1 MYEYKVGGS
10 LPADAPTY
18 VWRQADRALYTALK
32 AGLFCYVLNS
42 RQMGKSSLR
51 VQTMTRL
58 QSEGI
63 ACAAIDL
70 TEIISPDITPSEFY
84 GSITYTLADSFHLLD
99 KIGDFDSWW
108 CNYGSLS
115 STQGLVRF
123 IKDVLLK
130 NESLLG
136 KKLIIFVDEV
146 DSVLRLPFSVNDFFG
161 LIRACHNNRADQPE
175 YNRLTFAILGVA
187 SPTDLIRSQ
196 AYSLPFNCGEA
207 IELTGFRLDEAEP
220 ITQGLTVKSAN
231 SQELMKAVLSWT
243 QGQPFLTQKLCK
255 LIVEAEDAPPLGQES
270 NWVEQLV
277 RSRILENWESHDE
290 PEHLRT
296 IRDRLLRNEQRTRP
310 LLKLY
315 QKILSSSHSS
325 PIRGISELRTSPNR
339 CEEIIADES
348 PEQMELR
355 LSGLV
360 VKQGGILKVH
370 NRIYRSVF
378 NPSWLKKH
386 LAALEPEPQYA
397 KFQKTLAELER
408 KLLVSQLACV
418 ADGRDSA
425 QALYEVLRDVTLQIG
440 DLLSADRSTIFL
452 LNEDKT
458 ELWSVVAENE
468 GSEFLDIQVRLGEG
482 IAGLVAKTGK
492 LINIR
497 SNVYQD
503 SRSDLVKEYDQKYN
517 YYTYNVLALP
527 ITNENHQVLAV
538 IQLLNKLKRSKH
550 LDNQGNWL
558 IDRHGFSQRDQK
570 QLAEFI
576 PAIRRILESCQSCYR
591 ATKKLRATAALAE
604 ATRSLDKSSLDIQ
617 EILPRVMDA
626 AKKLMNADRST
637 LWLLD
642 RDRHDLWTKM
652 PQADGSLTQMRVPVG
667 VGFVGKVAKTGQPLN
682 IPFDLYDHPDATNS
696 RKFDRT
702 TGYRTCSLL
711 CMPVFNADGELIG
724 VTQLVNKR
732 KSGHFPAY
740 KPDDWPQPPEQ
751 FKASFDEHD
760 CQSMQVFNERVGVIL
775 HYAQTHE
782 TLKQLAQIQ
791 PKEGVHN
798 TLVMLSQAV
807 GNHSDEVMHNM
818 LNFVAKSVAKSLDA
832 ERSTIFILNSDHQE
846 FWSLIVDEKI
856 GKIREVQIAVDGKD
870 LDFTFKLTRHRVTH
884 KHQSL
889 STLIQ
894 TATPQVEDY
903 PIHSHLVYP
912 IVNSQ
917 QNVVAIME
925 LYNKLKP
932 TSDRGAPL
940 SERIDPKGFRKAD
953 EKQLAQSVPSI
964 LPILEGVQSFY
975 REMRIIQG
983 RQAIDA
989 LWLAI
994 SSISQGNWT
1003 SQEIL
1008 QKVMDAAQNLTNAD
1022 RSILWLVDRQRGD
1035 LWTELPGVG
1044 KIRCQIGTGF
1054 AGQVAASGKLMMISY
1069 DLYDHVGA
1077 LHAKQ
1082 MDLETGYRTYSLLCM
1097 PVLSRDGELLGVT
1110 QLLNK
1115 RKPGTFSEDN
1125 SADYPEVPD
1134 YFKTS
1139 FNERD
1144 RRYIEIFNNQVAV
1157 IVQSNQQQDVLK
1169 SEILGRLSRASL

>member
-1 MYEYKVGGS
+1 
-10 LPADAPTY
+10 
-18 VWRQADRALYTALK
+18 
-32 AGLFCYVLNS
+32 
-42 RQMGKSSLR
+42 MGKSSLR

-84 GSITYTLADSFHLLD
+84 GSITYTLADSFHLLE

-108 CNYGSLS
+108 SNYERLS

-130 NESLLG
+130 HESLLG

-207 IELTGFRLDEAEP
+207 IELTGFRLEEAEP

-270 NWVEQLV
+270 HWVEQLV

-296 IRDRLLRNEQRTRP
+296 IRDRLLRNEQRSRP

-315 QKILSSSHSS
+315 QTILSSSHSTA
-325 PIRGISELRTSPNR
+325 IQGISDFGNSHRYA
-339 CEEIIADES
+339 EIMADDS
-348 PEQMELR
+348 SEQMELR

-360 VKQGGILKVH
+360 VKQGGFLNVH
-370 NRIYRSVF
+370 NRIYRAVF
-378 NPSWLKKH
+378 NPSWVKKH
-386 LAALEPEPQYA
+386 LAALEPEPQHS

-425 QALYEVLRDVTLQIG
+425 QALYEVLRDVTLRIG
-440 DLLSADRSTIFL
+440 ELLSADRATIFL

-482 IAGLVAKTGK
+482 IVGKVAKTRK
-492 LINIR
+492 SINIR

-503 SRSDLVKEYDQKYN
+503 ARSDLVKAYDDKYN

-527 ITNENHQVLAV
+527 IVNDNDQVIAV
-538 IQLLNKLKRSKH
+538 IQLLNKLKRPKNSA
-550 LDNQGNWL
+550 NQGHWL
-558 IDRHGFSQRDQK
+558 INRHGFSQRDQK
-570 QLAEFI
+570 QLSEFV
-576 PAIRRILESCQSCYR
+576 PAIRRIVESCQSCYR

-617 EILPRVMDA
+617 EILPRIMDA

-642 RDRHDLWTKM
+642 RDRHDLWTKI
-652 PQADGSLTQMRVPVG
+652 PQADGSLTQMHVPVG

-732 KSGHFPAY
+732 KSGQFPAY
-740 KPDDWPQPPEQ
+740 QPDNWPQPPQQ
-751 FKASFDEHD
+751 FQASFDEHD

-775 HYAQTHE
+775 QYAKTHE
-782 TLKQLAQIQ
+782 TLKQFAQIQ

-798 TLVMLSQAV
+798 TLVMLNQAV

-818 LNFVAKSVAKSLDA
+818 LNFIAQSVTKTLDT
-832 ERSTIFILNSDHQE
+832 ERTTIFVFNSDNQE
-846 FWSLIVDEKI
+846 FWSLIVDDQT
-856 GKIREVQIAVDGKD
+856 GKLREVQLTTEGNSLASGGKP
-870 LDFTFKLTRHRVTH
+870 TRQRVSP
-884 KHQSL
+884 KHPTL
-889 STLIQ
+889 STLLQ
-894 TATPQVEDY
+894 TATPKFQEY
-903 PIHSHLVYP
+903 LIHSHLVYP

-917 QNVVAIME
+917 QNVVALIE
-925 LYNKLKP
+925 SINKLKP
-932 TSDRGAPL
+932 GSDRGTPL
-940 SERIDPKGFRKAD
+940 SERLDPKGFRKAD
-953 EKQLAQSVPSI
+953 EKQLAQSIPSI

-1008 QKVMDAAQNLTNAD
+1008 QKVMDAAQTLTNAD
-1022 RSILWLVDRQRGD
+1022 RSILWLVNRQHGD

-1044 KIRCQIGTGF
+1044 EIRCEIGMGF
-1054 AGQVAASGKLMMISY
+1054 AGQVAASGKLMMIPY
-1069 DLYDHVGA
+1069 DLYDHDGA

-1082 MDLETGYRTYSLLCM
+1082 MDLATGYRTYSLLCM
-1097 PVLSRDGELLGVT
+1097 PVVSRDGELLGVT

-1115 RKPGTFSEDN
+1115 RKRGNFPEDHP
-1125 SADYPEVPD
+1125 ADCLDVPD

-1144 RRYIEIFNNQVAV
+1144 RRYMEIFNNQVAV

-1169 SEILGRLSRASL
+1169 SEILGRLSRASV

>member
-18 VWRQADRALYTALK
+18 VWRQADRTLYNALK

-58 QSEGI
+58 QAEGI

-108 CNYGSLS
+108 SNYERLS

-130 NESLLG
+130 HESLLG
-136 KKLIIFVDEV
+136 KKLIIFLDEV

-196 AYSLPFNCGEA
+196 GYSLPFNCGEA
-207 IELTGFRLDEAEP
+207 IELTGFQLAEAEP
-220 ITQGLTVKSAN
+220 ITKGLTVKSAN

-270 NWVEQLV
+270 HWVEQLV

-296 IRDRLLRNEQRTRP
+296 IRDRLLRNEQRSHS

-315 QKILSSSHSS
+315 QKIVSSSHAVTLQ
-325 PIRGISELRTSPNR
+325 GISELGNSHRYA
-339 CEEIIADES
+339 EIMADDS

-360 VKQGGILKVH
+360 VKQGGFLNVH
-370 NRIYRSVF
+370 NRIYRAVF
-378 NPSWLKKH
+378 NSSWVKKH
-386 LAALEPEPQYA
+386 LAALEPEPQHS
-397 KFQKTLAELER
+397 KFKKTLAELER

-425 QALYEVLRDVTLQIG
+425 QALYEVLRDVTLRIG
-440 DLLSADRSTIFL
+440 ELLSADRATIFL

-482 IAGLVAKTGK
+482 IAGKVAKNQK
-492 LINIR
+492 SINIR

-503 SRSDLVKEYDQKYN
+503 SRSDLVKAYDEKYN

-527 ITNENHQVLAV
+527 IVNDNDQIIAV
-538 IQLLNKLKRSKH
+538 VQLLNKLKRPKNSA
-550 LDNQGNWL
+550 NQGHWL
-558 IDRHGFSQRDQK
+558 INRHGFSQRDQK
-570 QLAEFI
+570 QLSEFI

-642 RDRHDLWTKM
+642 RDRHDLWTKI
-652 PQADGSLTQMRVPVG
+652 PQADGSLTQMHVPVG

-732 KSGHFPAY
+732 KSGQFPAY
-740 KPDDWPQPPEQ
+740 QPDDWPQPPQQ
-751 FKASFDEHD
+751 FQASFDEHD

-775 HYAQTHE
+775 QYAKTHE
-782 TLKQLAQIQ
+782 TLKQFAHIQ

-798 TLVMLSQAV
+798 TLVMLNQAV

-818 LNFVAKSVAKSLDA
+818 LNFIAKSVTKTLDT
-832 ERSTIFILNSDHQE
+832 ERTTIFVFNSDNQE
-846 FWSLIVDEKI
+846 FWSLIVDDQT
-856 GKIREVQIAVDGKD
+856 GKLREVQLTAEGNSLASGGKP
-870 LDFTFKLTRHRVTH
+870 RRQRVSP
-884 KHQSL
+884 KHPSL
-889 STLIQ
+889 STLLQ
-894 TATPQVEDY
+894 TATPKFKEY
-903 PIHSHLVYP
+903 LIHSHLVYP

-917 QNVVAIME
+917 QNVVSLIE
-925 LYNKLKP
+925 LINKLKP
-932 TSDRGAPL
+932 GSDRNAPL
-940 SERIDPKGFRKAD
+940 SKRLDPKGFCKAD

-1003 SQEIL
+1003 SKEIL
-1008 QKVMDAAQNLTNAD
+1008 QKVMDAAQTLTNAD
-1022 RSILWLVDRQRGD
+1022 RSILWLVNRQQGD

-1044 KIRCQIGTGF
+1044 EIHCEIGMGF
-1054 AGQVAASGKLMMISY
+1054 AGQVAASSKLKMIPY
-1069 DLYDHVGA
+1069 DLYDHDGA
-1077 LHAKQ
+1077 SHAKQ
-1082 MDLETGYRTYSLLCM
+1082 MDLATGYRTYSLLCM

-1115 RKPGTFSEDN
+1115 RKRGAFSQDHP
-1125 SADYPEVPD
+1125 ADSLEVPD

-1144 RRYIEIFNNQVAV
+1144 RRYMEIFNNQVAV

-1169 SEILGRLSRASL
+1169 SEILGRLSKASV

>member
-18 VWRQADRALYTALK
+18 VWRQADRALYNALK

-58 QSEGI
+58 QSEGM

-84 GSITYTLADSFHLLD
+84 GSITYTLADSFQLLD

-108 CNYGSLS
+108 SNYETLS

-130 NESLLG
+130 HESLLG
-136 KKLIIFVDEV
+136 KKIIIFVDEV

-207 IELTGFRLDEAEP
+207 IELTGFRLEEAEP

-270 NWVEQLV
+270 HWVEQLV

-296 IRDRLLRNEQRTRP
+296 IRDRLLRNEQRSRP

-315 QKILSSSHSS
+315 QTILSSSHSTA
-325 PIRGISELRTSPNR
+325 IQGISDFGNSHRYA
-339 CEEIIADES
+339 EIMADDS
-348 PEQMELR
+348 SEQMELR

-360 VKQGGILKVH
+360 VKQGGFLNVH
-370 NRIYRSVF
+370 NRIYRAVF
-378 NPSWLKKH
+378 NPSWVKKH
-386 LAALEPEPQYA
+386 LAALEPEPQHS

-425 QALYEVLRDVTLQIG
+425 QALYEVLRDVTLRIG
-440 DLLSADRSTIFL
+440 ELLSADRATIFL

-482 IAGLVAKTGK
+482 IAGKVAKTRK
-492 LINIR
+492 SINIR

-503 SRSDLVKEYDQKYN
+503 ARSDLVKAYDDKYN

-527 ITNENHQVLAV
+527 IVNDNDQVIAV
-538 IQLLNKLKRSKH
+538 IQLLNKLKRPKNSA
-550 LDNQGNWL
+550 NQGHWL
-558 IDRHGFSQRDQK
+558 INRHGFSQRDQK
-570 QLAEFI
+570 QLSEFV
-576 PAIRRILESCQSCYR
+576 PAIRRIVESCQSCYR

-617 EILPRVMDA
+617 EILPRIMDA

-642 RDRHDLWTKM
+642 RDRHDLWTKI
-652 PQADGSLTQMRVPVG
+652 PQADGSLTQMHVPVG

-732 KSGHFPAY
+732 KSGQFPAY
-740 KPDDWPQPPEQ
+740 QPDNWPQPPEQ
-751 FKASFDEHD
+751 FQASFDEHD

-775 HYAQTHE
+775 QYAKTHE
-782 TLKQLAQIQ
+782 TLKQFAQIQ

-798 TLVMLSQAV
+798 TLVMLNQAV

-818 LNFVAKSVAKSLDA
+818 LNFIAQSVTKTLDT
-832 ERSTIFILNSDHQE
+832 ERTTIFVFNSDNQE
-846 FWSLIVDEKI
+846 FWSLIVDDQT
-856 GKIREVQIAVDGKD
+856 GKLREVQLTTENSLASGGKP
-870 LDFTFKLTRHRVTH
+870 TRQRVNP
-884 KHQSL
+884 KHPSL
-889 STLIQ
+889 STLLQ
-894 TATPQVEDY
+894 TATPKFQEY
-903 PIHSHLVYP
+903 LIHSHLVYP

-917 QNVVAIME
+917 QNVVALIE
-925 LYNKLKP
+925 SINKLKP
-932 TSDRGAPL
+932 GSDRGTPL
-940 SERIDPKGFRKAD
+940 SERLDPKGFRKAD
-953 EKQLAQSVPSI
+953 EKQLAQSIPSI

-1008 QKVMDAAQNLTNAD
+1008 QKVMDAAQTLTNAD
-1022 RSILWLVDRQRGD
+1022 RSILWLVNRQHGD

-1044 KIRCQIGTGF
+1044 EIRCEIGMGF
-1054 AGQVAASGKLMMISY
+1054 AGQVAASGKLMMIPY
-1069 DLYDHVGA
+1069 DLYDHDGA

-1082 MDLETGYRTYSLLCM
+1082 MDLATGYRTYSLLCM
-1097 PVLSRDGELLGVT
+1097 PVVSRDGELLGVT

-1115 RKPGTFSEDN
+1115 RKRGNFPEDHP
-1125 SADYPEVPD
+1125 ADCLDVPD

-1144 RRYIEIFNNQVAV
+1144 RRYMEIFNNQVAV

-1169 SEILGRLSRASL
+1169 SEILGRLSRASV